1 MFYSVSLHTASS
13 DECCG
18 WKSRHITPVS
28 VLNEY
33 SGYDAFLSEK
43 QQITPAVSQKMCE
56 CMRKRESVCECM
68 YCT

>member
-1 MFYSVSLHTASS
+1 MDYSDSLHTASS

-18 WKSRHITPVS
+18 WKSRHMTPVS

-43 QQITPAVSQKMCE
+43 QQITPAVSQRCE
-56 CMRKRESVCECM
+56 CVCGREKVCANVCIA
-68 YCT
+68 